1 MQNMDEILSS
11 LKIHATCIYSKQY
24 KHFAYFD
31 LVLDPN
37 TSISKLEKKAR
48 EISLFLKSHTVPVIR
63 PIPTEGIVRLQV
75 AMKQAEKVDF
85 YKTMANLQP
94 IEGTLPFCLGE
105 SEEGNPFW
113 IDMATNPHLLVAGQT
128 GSGKSIFLHTLIANA
143 FCLKNSRKINISL
156 IDPKV
161 VEFQQYKNPI
171 FNSLVSTVISSYSKV
186 IDLLARYEK
195 IMDNR
200 YSVYSK
206 YNIRDVASD
215 PSQFPLDIIIIDEVA
230 DLIMQDDK
238 NKTFQKLLTKLAQK
252 GRAAGIFLVAATQRP
267 SRDVLTG
274 LIKASFPARISFAV
288 SSRIDSQVILDKTGA
303 ENLLGRGDAIFRST
317 SIDHMRLQSFYV
329 EPDNILKKLKR
340 QKHFNPKK
348 MLSFTF

>member
-1 MQNMDEILSS
+1 MQNMDKILSS
-11 LKIHATCIYSKQY
+11 LKIDATCIYSKEY

-37 TSISKLEKKAR
+37 TTISKLERKAR
-48 EISLFLKSHTVPVIR
+48 EISLILKSYTVPVIR
-63 PIPTEGIVRLQV
+63 PISTEGIVRLQV
-75 AMKQAEKVDF
+75 AMRKAEKVEF
-85 YKTMANLQP
+85 YETMASLQP
-94 IEGTLPFCLGE
+94 FEGTLPFCLGE
-105 SEEGNPFW
+105 TEEGTPFW

-128 GSGKSIFLHTLIANA
+128 GSGKSVFLHTLIANS

-156 IDPKV
+156 VDPKV

-171 FNSLVSTVISSYSKV
+171 FNSMVSTVISSYPKV
-186 IDLLARYEK
+186 IELLTRYEK
-195 IMDNR
+195 VMDNR

-230 DLIMQDDK
+230 DLIMQDDRE
-238 NKTFQKLLTKLAQK
+238 KTFQRLLTKLAQK

-303 ENLLGRGDAIFRST
+303 ENLLGRGDAIFRNT
-317 SIDHMRLQSFYV
+317 DIDHMRLQSFYV
-329 EPDNILKKLKR
+329 DPDDILQNLKQKKYL
-340 QKHFNPKK
+340 N
-348 MLSFTF
+348 